1 MDKTS
6 LIILVDSVEDTYN
19 ALNKQG
25 VKFINEPHNQA
36 DWGIKVSHF
45 RDPDD
50 NLIEIYE
57 VIESDKE

>member
-19 ALNKQG
+19 SLNKFNLLM
-25 VKFINEPHNQA
+25 KSHNQA
-36 DWGIKVSHF
+36 DWGIKVAHF
-45 RDPDD
+45 RDLDD

-57 VIESDKE
+57 VIENDKD

>member
-19 ALNKQG
+19 SLKRQG
-25 VKFINEPHNQA
+25 VKFINEPLKQV
-36 DWGIKVSHF
+36 DWGIKVAHF

-50 NLIEIYE
+50 NLVEIYE
-57 VIESDKE
+57 AIESD

>member
-19 ALNKQG
+19 SLN
-25 VKFINEPHNQA
+25 KFINESHNQA
-36 DWGIKVSHF
+36 DWGIKVAHF
-45 RDPDD
+45 RDLDD

-57 VIESDKE
+57 VIENDKD